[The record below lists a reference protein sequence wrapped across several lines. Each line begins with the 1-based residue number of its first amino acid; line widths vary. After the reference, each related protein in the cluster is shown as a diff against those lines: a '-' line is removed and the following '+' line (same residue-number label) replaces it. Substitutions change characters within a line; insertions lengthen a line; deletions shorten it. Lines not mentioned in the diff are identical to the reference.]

1 MATEP
6 ASFDKLTKLIE
17 QIIARPDSEAFRDPV
32 PWEELGL
39 IDYPQIVKQPMDLG
53 TVLTYL
59 KANKYATI
67 HAAIDDVRLIWTN
80 CQAYNSDGSDF
91 YVLAAEFSKR
101 FEEKVA
107 KLLADSGLKPAA
119 TQVLPPSTVG
129 LNDTEPTP
137 TERQDFARFLF
148 RIGKEELGKVVTV
161 LDDKSPQALTKNAAE
176 DEVEINVDFIVPRV
190 FHELNHYVTNLVQ
203 GGNKMGNKFVADMK
217 K

>member
-1 MATEP
+1 MATSAECFTGL
-6 ASFDKLTKLIE
+6 SK
-17 QIIARPDSEAFRDPV
+17 IIAQIVAREDSDAFREPV

-53 TVLTYL
+53 TVMNNL
-59 KANKYATI
+59 KAGKYATI
-67 HAAIDDVRLIWTN
+67 HAAIDDVRLIWAN

-91 YVLAAEFSKR
+91 YILAAEFSKR

-107 KLLADSGLKPAA
+107 KLLTDAGIKPAA
-119 TQVLPPSTVG
+119 SNVLPPSTAA
-129 LNDTEPTP
+129 LNDVEPTP

-190 FHELNHYVTNLVQ
+190 FHELNDYVVNLVQ
-203 GGNKMGNKFVADMK
+203 GGVKQGQKFVAEPQK
-217 K
+217 